1 MARRW
6 LRRFL
11 VLVVLL
17 AAGGGLAAYCLL
29 FRQVPQEFD
38 SLDDEFK
45 YGSIGTEENDGI
57 PFWVWLV
64 LPRAFPELMPKD
76 STGGYTAFGFVWEE
90 GKETPI
96 GISKRT
102 IGFPRIGVN
111 CALCHAGSYRTDPS
125 AAPTAVPGA
134 PATRLNLLAY
144 QRFLMACASD
154 PEFTADKLMPFIEYN
169 TKLSPVEK
177 LFYRYVLIPQTKK
190 GLLAQKDRFAWT
202 NSRPEW
208 GAGRIDPFNPV
219 KFHQLKM
226 DPTND
231 PSIGNSDMEPLWNRA
246 ARAGHSLHWDGLNN
260 DSTEVFLSGAI
271 GDGATAKTL
280 PYDRVLRLQDW
291 LQHLQP
297 PAYPYPVK
305 TDLAKTGQGV
315 YDQHCA
321 QCHTVG
327 APRNGKVIPLNEETG
342 PKKEQKLKT
351 DDHRIKMWSQEAAD
365 IYNRVPLKAPYGF
378 KNFQRHEGY
387 VAVPLDG
394 LWLRGPYLHNGSVPT
409 VNDLLEVPDKRPKV
423 FYRGYDV
430 VDRDKLGFVHTGPA
444 AAAGG
449 WRYDVSVKGNGNGGH
464 LYGTDLKDDEKKA
477 LVEYLKTQ

>member
-1 MARRW
+1 MAPRRWHRW
-6 LRRFL
+6 LRRLL

-17 AAGGGLAAYCLL
+17 AAGGGLAAYCLV
-29 FRQVPQEFD
+29 FRQVPQQFE

-45 YGSIGTEENDGI
+45 YGSIGTEESDGI

-64 LPRAFPELMPKD
+64 LPRVFPDLLPKD

-90 GKETPI
+90 GKETPV

-102 IGFPRIGVN
+102 IGFPRVGVN
-111 CALCHAGSYRTDPS
+111 CALCHAGSYRTDPKD
-125 AAPTAVPGA
+125 APKPVAGVPPPVQNLDAPVAVVGA

-154 PEFTADKLMPFIEYN
+154 PRFTADEIMPVIEYN

-226 DPTND
+226 DPSKD
-231 PSIGNSDMEPLWNRA
+231 SSIGNSDMEPLWNRA

-271 GDGATAKTL
+271 GDGATKKSL

-291 LQHLQP
+291 LQHLRP
-297 PAYPYPVK
+297 PAYPYPV
-305 TDLAKTGQGV
+305 DANLAKAGQEV
-315 YDQHCA
+315 YARSCA
-321 QCHTVG
+321 ECHTVG
-327 APRNGKVIPLNEETG
+327 RPKNGTVIPVAEV
-342 PKKEQKLKT
+342 KT
-351 DDHRIKMWSQEAAD
+351 DDHRLKMWSQEAAD
-365 IYNRVPLKAPYGF
+365 IYNRVPLEAPYGF
-378 KNFQRHEGY
+378 KNFQKHNGY

-409 VNDLLEVPDKRPKV
+409 VDDLLEVPDKRPKV

-430 VDRDKLGFVHTGPA
+430 VDRTK
-444 AAAGG
+444 
-449 WRYDVSVKGNGNGGH
+449 
-464 LYGTDLKDDEKKA
+464 
-477 LVEYLKTQ
+477 